1 MSSCSVLLEVDGVV
15 ASEIYA
21 HYQHSWDQ
29 PNNKSHSR
37 EQICATRFEIL
48 WKAFTKERTRSKQQ
62 INANCFVC
70 ILYCV
75 AVHILLAMCSYK
87 NVSWHNTK
95 TQSKCQK
102 YITSIGGYF
111 IHTYAG
117 FLTICCTLYWK
128 IFYID
133 SAAQTLISLVHQ
145 GQCVNNED
153 SREMKE
159 ENIKV
164 GVELKLL

>member
-1 MSSCSVLLEVDGVV
+1 MLLHQKSTHTINTAEINRTTNHTAGSKSVQPGLKSCGKRSQKSERGQSSRLTQTVSFVYYIVWL
-15 ASEIYA
+15 SIYF
-21 HYQHSWDQ
+21 W
-29 PNNKSHSR
+29 P
-37 EQICATRFEIL
+37 CAAI
-48 WKAFTKERTRSKQQ
+48 
-62 INANCFVC
+62 
-70 ILYCV
+70 
-75 AVHILLAMCSYK
+75 K